1 MLTVHH
7 LGRSQSDRIV
17 WVCEELGIPY
27 ELKVYAREATGAAPP
42 QYKALHTLGAAP
54 VIQDGDLT
62 MAESGA
68 IVEYLC
74 RKYGKGRLL
83 VDFGAPNYAD
93 FVYWFHFANATFM
106 PSFLMVIFAPA
117 DAGAERAKLIRHR
130 MERCFELIERR
141 LEKQPYLAGA
151 EFTAADLM
159 NLFPLTTMRL
169 FVPYDLSKSPHTLA
183 YLQRIAARPALK
195 RTRQKGDPDLD
206 QKLT

>member
-17 WVCEELGIPY
+17 WICEELKIPY
-27 ELKVYAREATGAAPP
+27 ELKVYTRDPSGAAPP
-42 QYKALHTLGAAP
+42 AYKALHILGAAP

-74 RKYGKGRLL
+74 RKYGKGRFLI
-83 VDFGAPNYAD
+83 DFGAANYAD

-106 PSFLMVIFAPA
+106 PSFLMVIFAGA
-117 DAGAERAKLIRHR
+117 DAAPDRAKLLRRR
-130 MERCFELIERR
+130 MELCFETVERR
-141 LEKQPYLAGA
+141 LEQQPYLAGP

-159 NLFPLTTMRL
+159 MLFPLTTMRL
-169 FVPYDLSKSPHTLA
+169 FVPHDLAQSPRTLA

-195 RTRQKGDPDLD
+195 LARQKGDPDLD
-206 QKLT
+206 PKLT